1 MWNPIRIV
9 EVTRVACISTQSH
22 TNFHRNAYFI
32 HLAEVPGCP
41 NKVVGILEV
50 RFFVC
55 PRNCILHL
63 NSLHNQK
70 SSAIFSDNILGALC
84 YPLRDMQGAEFVKAC
99 RCPNRAA
106 QNLQVR
112 FLALPRNCTLHS
124 NSLHKHN
131 QTSSGEYDLIPG
143 GPSTDRNGLS
153 CRYTAWCPMRAL
165 AAYVRSNVVS
175 RATSCWD
182 TVSLLSESASWYFR
196 SCFSSRSVI
205 RVCR

>member
-112 FLALPRNCTLHS
+112 FLALPQNCTLHP
-124 NSLHKHN
+124 NSLHKQN
-131 QTSSGEYDLIPG
+131 QKSSGEYDH
-143 GPSTDRNGLS
+143 TWRTFDR
-153 CRYTAWCPMRAL
+153 
-165 AAYVRSNVVS
+165 
-175 RATSCWD
+175 
-182 TVSLLSESASWYFR
+182 
-196 SCFSSRSVI
+196 
-205 RVCR
+205 